1 MTIALQKF
9 STSGTAGHLEGVVHV
24 PDVAP
29 RAIAVVAHPLPTM
42 GGTMENKVAVMLAKT
57 FAELGCVAFRFNFR
71 GVGASEG
78 EFTGGDGEEQDMIT
92 IVRYA
97 QEQFGEELPLL
108 LSGFSFG
115 GYVAARTAN
124 ILHPQHLVLA
134 APAVGRF
141 AMPAVSPDTLIIHG
155 EHDDV
160 VPLADALDWARPQ
173 HLAHRRVAASRTFF
187 SRTTDTI
194 AQHRKAAFHR
204 GRVVRSRNNNLT
216 TETQRHREFSIDFS
230 LWAL

>member
-1 MTIALQKF
+1 MAVSLQKY
-9 STSGTAGHLEGVVHV
+9 SATGAAGLLEGVVHM
-24 PDVAP
+24 PEEITC
-29 RAIAVVAHPLPTM
+29 AIAIVAHPLPTM
-42 GGTMENKVAVMLAKT
+42 GGNMENKVAVTLAKT

-78 EFTGGDGEEQDMIT
+78 EFTGGEGEEQDMIA
-92 IVRYA
+92 VARYA

-115 GYVAARTAN
+115 GYVAARAAQR
-124 ILHPQHLVLA
+124 LKPQHLVLA

-141 AMPAVSPDTLIIHG
+141 AMPAVAPDTLVIHG

-173 HLAHRRVAASRTFF
+173 HLPIVVLPQAEHFFHGRLTQLRDIVRRHFTGV
-187 SRTTDTI
+187 
-194 AQHRKAAFHR
+194 
-204 GRVVRSRNNNLT
+204 
-216 TETQRHREFSIDFS
+216 E
-230 LWAL
+230 W

>member
-1 MTIALQKF
+1 MAVTLQKF
-9 STSGTAGHLEGVVHV
+9 SVTGTAGLLEGVVHM
-24 PDVAP
+24 PEEITC
-29 RAIAVVAHPLPTM
+29 AIAIVAHPLPTM
-42 GGTMENKVAVMLAKT
+42 GGNMENKVAVTLAKT

-78 EFTGGDGEEQDMIT
+78 EFTGGEGEEQDMIA
-92 IVRYA
+92 VARYA

-115 GYVAARTAN
+115 GYVAARAAQQ
-124 ILHPQHLVLA
+124 LKPQHLVLA

-141 AMPAVSPDTLIIHG
+141 AMPAVAPDTLVIHG

-173 HLAHRRVAASRTFF
+173 HLPIVVLPQAEHFFHGRLTQLRGIVRRHFTGV
-187 SRTTDTI
+187 
-194 AQHRKAAFHR
+194 
-204 GRVVRSRNNNLT
+204 
-216 TETQRHREFSIDFS
+216 E
-230 LWAL
+230 W